1 MVVRYDIEALFDS
14 FVTPSICLLD
24 ILQGEDS
31 INDAIYFDEPCS
43 VTFDDDYIYIA
54 D

>member
-1 MVVRYDIEALFDS
+1 MVVRYDIEELFDS
-14 FVTPSICLLD
+14 YVPQSICVLD
-24 ILQGEDS
+24 VLQGEGS
-31 INDAIYFDEPCS
+31 INDAIYFNGPCS